1 MIIDKKGNLFGK
13 INILDILI
21 ILVILVFIVLGA
33 SKIFSGALGDS
44 GSANTIEVLYT
55 VEVAK
60 KDAEFFESIK
70 EGDVV
75 FKKNT
80 KEVGGEVISCDIKP
94 AKYITA
100 NTNKLSYELTEAEN
114 KFDGYITI
122 KTTADVSY
130 PDMIVGGD
138 EIKIGK
144 NYDLRTENTVLNGY
158 ITSIEYDKEKM
169 GGFAR

>member
-1 MIIDKKGNLFGK
+1 MIIDKRGKLFGK

-21 ILVILVFIVLGA
+21 ILVILLFIALGA
-33 SKIFSGALGDS
+33 LKIFSGVLGS
-44 GSANTIEVLYT
+44 RGSLNTLEVKYT
-55 VEVAK
+55 VEVTK

-80 KEVGGEVISCDIKP
+80 KEVGGEVVSCDIKP
-94 AKYITA
+94 AKYITPNA
-100 NTNKLSYELTEAEN
+100 NRLSYELTEAEN
-114 KFDGYITI
+114 KFDGYVTI
-122 KTTADVSY
+122 KTIADVSY
-130 PDMIVGGD
+130 PDILVGGD

-144 NYDLRTENTVLNGY
+144 SYDLRTENTVLNGY

>member
-1 MIIDKKGNLFGK
+1 MIIDKKGKLFGK

-21 ILVILVFIVLGA
+21 ALVILIFILLGAMKLFSGVLG
-33 SKIFSGALGDS
+33 SK

-55 VEVAK
+55 VEVTK
-60 KDAEFFESIK
+60 KDVDFFESIK

-80 KEVGGEVISCDIKP
+80 KEIGGEVVSCEVKP
-94 AKYITA
+94 AKYTTA
-100 NTNKLSYELTEAEN
+100 NLNRLTYELTEAEN

-122 KTTADVSY
+122 KTTAEVSY
-130 PDMIVGGD
+130 PDMLVGGD

-144 NYDLRTENTVLNGY
+144 SYDLRTENTVLNGY

-169 GGFAR
+169 GGFAK

>member
-1 MIIDKKGNLFGK
+1 MIIDKNGKLFGK

-21 ILVILVFIVLGA
+21 MLIILLFIALGA
-33 SKIFSGALGDS
+33 TKFFSGLLGS
-44 GSANTIEVLYT
+44 KVGTNTIDVLYT
-55 VEVAK
+55 VEVTK

-70 EGDVV
+70 EGDAV

-80 KEVGGEVISCDIKP
+80 KEIGGEVVSCEIKP

-100 NTNKLSYELTEAEN
+100 NLNKLSYEVTEAEN
-114 KFDGYITI
+114 KFDGYITV
-122 KTTADVSY
+122 KATADVSY
-130 PDMIVGGD
+130 PDMLIGGD

-144 NYDLRTENTVLNGY
+144 SYDLRTENTVLNGY